1 MEKKWKKIG
10 EREEMKRKNKTLKEK
25 RKEKRKKT
33 KMSKN
38 TSFRLNKKNGKRTP
52 GKSILSQENT
62 RNKQLEK

>member
-33 KMSKN
+33 KMNKN
-38 TSFRLNKKNGKRTP
+38 TWFRLNK
-52 GKSILSQENT
+52 
-62 RNKQLEK
+62 NKAEYSA